1 MVVNAILPIAYVV
14 VVYYTMRF
22 RYRLVQGLHAPN
34 FGDNV
39 VGAIS
44 LSPCYRE
51 SCFRDKAIRYQGCR
65 GSIKA
70 VLRSHLDIG
79 RIDPPS
85 LPIP

>member
-51 SCFRDKAIRYQGCR
+51 SCFRD
-65 GSIKA
+65 
-70 VLRSHLDIG
+70 IG
-79 RIDPPS
+79 YPILGMPRIDQGGS
-85 LPIP
+85 PIPSRYWTD